1 MRHLSGAAGG
11 KPRTR
16 SEEIRRRQQDKVEG
30 AYGMEELSAN
40 RPGTVE
46 LQD

>member
-1 MRHLSGAAGG
+1 MRHLPGAAGG
-11 KPRTR
+11 KPKTR